1 MFFLYQVIL
10 TIIILISPAIISF
23 RIFKNKEHRS
33 RYKEK
38 FGFSSAERIDGKLI
52 WFHGASVGEILSI
65 IPLVKNYEKDKSINQ
80 ILITSSTL
88 SSSKII
94 KKFKLKKTIHQFYP
108 LDHIFITQKFL
119 KYWKPNIAIYIES
132 EVWPSMF
139 KELDKKKI
147 PLILLNTRIT
157 KKSFNKWKIFP
168 KFANQIFSKISLAL
182 PQNLETLKY
191 LKLLKVKNIKTAGN
205 IKYYGQKN
213 NKDHVAKSLKNK
225 FKNFKVWC
233 AASTHNGEEI
243 LIGKLH
249 KRLKNREKKI
259 ITIII
264 PRHVNRTN
272 SIIDTLNNLNLNCVK
287 HSSNRKLKKNTDIYL
302 VDSYGES
309 SRFYSLTNICFV
321 GGSIVNRGG
330 QNPLEPARLGNYIIN
345 GPNVKN
351 FKEIYTFLNSLK
363 ISSSTS
369 NILKMEK
376 IILKK
381 LKAKTNNKNIKK
393 IIKIGNDI
401 LKKNLFYIN
410 KYLI

>member
-249 KRLKNREKKI
+249 KRLKNREKKL

-272 SIIDTLNNLNLNCVK
+272 EIKDELNNLNLNCII
-287 HSSNRKLKKNTDIYL
+287 HSSNQKIKKNTDIYL
-302 VDSYGES
+302 VDSYGET
-309 SRFYSLTNICFV
+309 SRFYNLTNVCFV
-321 GGSIVNRGG
+321 GGSIVKHGG
-330 QNPLEPARLGNYIIN
+330 QNPLEPARLGNYIIS
-345 GPNVKN
+345 GPNTKN
-351 FKEIYTFLNSLK
+351 FKEIYTFLNNLK
-363 ISSSTS
+363 MSSSTS
-369 NILKMEK
+369 NILKMEN
-376 IILKK
+376 IILRI
-381 LKAKTNNKNIKK
+381 LKTKTNNKNIKK
-393 IIKIGNDI
+393 IIKIGNEA
-401 LKKNLFYIN
+401 LEKSLFYIN
-410 KYLI
+410 KYLV